1 MKLLDI
7 QLKEVVNF
15 VAESINLIELDLS
28 WNKII
33 NKSLASLFT
42 ALSTN

>member
-7 QLKEVVNF
+7 QLKQVINF
-15 VAESINLIELDLS
+15 VAESSNLIELDLS

-33 NKSLASLFT
+33 NKSLANLFT

>member
-7 QLKEVVNF
+7 QLKQVINF
-15 VAESINLIELDLS
+15 VAESSNLIELDLS

-33 NKSLASLFT
+33 YKSLANLFT

>member
-7 QLKEVVNF
+7 QLKEVINF
-15 VAESINLIELDLS
+15 VAESSNLIELDLS

-33 NKSLASLFT
+33 NKSLAFLFT

>member
-7 QLKEVVNF
+7 QLKQVINF
-15 VAESINLIELDLS
+15 VAESSNLIELDLS

-33 NKSLASLFT
+33 NKSLANLFT
-42 ALSTN
+42 ELSTN

>member
-7 QLKEVVNF
+7 QLKMVINF
-15 VAESINLIELDLS
+15 VAESSNLIELDLS

-33 NKSLASLFT
+33 NKSLACLFT

>member
-7 QLKEVVNF
+7 QLKEVINF
-15 VAESINLIELDLS
+15 VAESSNLIELDLS

-42 ALSTN
+42 ALSMN

>member
-33 NKSLASLFT
+33 NKSLVSLFT

>member
-7 QLKEVVNF
+7 QLKGVINF
-15 VAESINLIELDLS
+15 VAESSNLIELDLS